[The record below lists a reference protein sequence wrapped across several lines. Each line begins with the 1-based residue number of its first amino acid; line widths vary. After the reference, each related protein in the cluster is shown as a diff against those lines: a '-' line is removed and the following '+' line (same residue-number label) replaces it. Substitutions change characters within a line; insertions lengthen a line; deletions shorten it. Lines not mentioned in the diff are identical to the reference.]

1 MFRGVRAMCIGW
13 ENRVGVVVK
22 GAAEE
27 GQCPKGD
34 KEQRQR
40 PHSIYPLKDGQSL
53 LANILLE

>member
-1 MFRGVRAMCIGW
+1 MCIGW

-34 KEQRQR
+34 KEQHQR